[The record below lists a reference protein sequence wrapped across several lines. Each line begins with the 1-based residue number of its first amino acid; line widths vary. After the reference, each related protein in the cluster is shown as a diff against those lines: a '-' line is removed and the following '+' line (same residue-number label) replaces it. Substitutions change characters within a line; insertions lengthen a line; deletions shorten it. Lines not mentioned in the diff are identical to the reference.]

1 MSYAAAGYELFTV
14 PVSCQYH
21 DSCGSGFHHASAAG
35 AESTSVAAVTNSRA
49 TVA

>member
-21 DSCGSGFHHASAAG
+21 DSRGGGFHHASAAG
-35 AESTSVAAVTNSRA
+35 AESINVATMIETRA